1 MVANNYRALR
11 FMREEIGDRLTPE
24 AVLALHKV
32 ITDGTLDE
40 QAAAGRLQLPGEER
54 VAVFYRDED
63 KDAIHR
69 PPPAETLPERM
80 EMLCDFANESED
92 SSRFVPPV
100 VRAIL
105 VHFWLSYDHPFLDG
119 NGRTARILF
128 FWVMRNRGYELA
140 DYLPISRLLRAA
152 PAQYARAFLEVET
165 DGGDT
170 TYFLL
175 HQLRTIEKA
184 IEDLDGYLG
193 RKRDELRDVRRM
205 LDDVNGLNGR
215 QIVLLTHAIKHPD
228 HDYTI
233 GGHALSHRVTHETAR
248 ADLGGLADRGLL
260 TRHRRGRSL
269 RVPSRTRPA
278 GATER
283 IRRVSAN
290 DAYAKAGVD
299 QGAADSAV
307 AGLVRAL
314 GAIQLDR
321 PSAQVPLPGHYASV
335 IKLDERTGI
344 ALSTDG
350 VGTKLVLAEQLGRF
364 DTVGIDCV
372 AMNVNDVICVGA
384 EPLAMLDYIAI
395 EQADPAVCEEIGVG
409 LARGAEQAGIEIPG
423 GELAQL
429 GQLVRGVDVSGAC
442 FGTVALEEIV
452 DGSAVV
458 PGDVVIGL
466 PSTGLHSNGYT
477 LARSALAEIPL
488 DDERLGRPLGD
499 VLLEPTEIYV
509 KPIVELLRSEVDVRG
524 LAHITSGGT
533 KNLLR
538 LAAEVGYEID
548 NPLPVPPVFG
558 LIQEHGA
565 VSDEEMS
572 EVFNMGCGFCVVVP
586 EGDAEAA
593 LSLLRSH
600 YPAARPIG
608 RATDGPRRIL

>member
-1 MVANNYRALR
+1 
-11 FMREEIGDRLTPE
+11 
-24 AVLALHKV
+24 
-32 ITDGTLDE
+32 
-40 QAAAGRLQLPGEER
+40 
-54 VAVFYRDED
+54 
-63 KDAIHR
+63 
-69 PPPAETLPERM
+69 
-80 EMLCDFANESED
+80 
-92 SSRFVPPV
+92 
-100 VRAIL
+100 
-105 VHFWLSYDHPFLDG
+105 
-119 NGRTARILF
+119 
-128 FWVMRNRGYELA
+128 
-140 DYLPISRLLRAA
+140 
-152 PAQYARAFLEVET
+152 
-165 DGGDT
+165 
-170 TYFLL
+170 
-175 HQLRTIEKA
+175 
-184 IEDLDGYLG
+184 
-193 RKRDELRDVRRM
+193 
-205 LDDVNGLNGR
+205 
-215 QIVLLTHAIKHPD
+215 
-228 HDYTI
+228 
-233 GGHALSHRVTHETAR
+233 
-248 ADLGGLADRGLL
+248 
-260 TRHRRGRSL
+260 
-269 RVPSRTRPA
+269 
-278 GATER
+278 
-283 IRRVSAN
+283 VSAS

-314 GAIQLDR
+314 GAIDLGR

-335 IKLDERTGI
+335 IKLDERLGI

-364 DTVGIDCV
+364 DTIGIDCV

-395 EQADPAVCEEIGVG
+395 EKADPEVCEEIGVG
-409 LARGAEQAGIEIPG
+409 LARGAEKAGIEIPG

-442 FGTVALEEIV
+442 FGTVALDAIV
-452 DGSAVV
+452 DGSAVE

-488 DDERLGRPLGD
+488 DDDRLGRPLGD

-548 NPLPVPPVFG
+548 DPLPSPPVFD
-558 LIQEHGA
+558 LIQEQGG

-572 EVFNMGCGFCVVVP
+572 EVFNMGCGFCAVVP
-586 EGDAEAA
+586 AGDESAA
-593 LSLLRSH
+593 LQLLRRH
-600 YPAARPIG
+600 YPEAKRVG